1 VASIANRI
9 TQAADPDKVLLYV
22 TCAGSTS
29 GAGLGN
35 TQSYT
40 ADSICRTFLSQLYD
54 LAIQGEDN
62 VGLLEAC
69 NAVFKRAKA
78 KASSLPNHMRTGND
92 ELPEFAEGFSRLAA
106 LLKKNVV
113 LVLDGLDKNAID
125 DKNQQDLL
133 RKVRALI
140 DAVTDRASISLRV
153 LVGCSSSAKFL
164 HGLDLAP
171 DSYIQVQYRNRKDIE
186 LVLTDALKDIP
197 GLSAAERES
206 AKAAILEKAR
216 SRFLYVRDT
225 AIPFMREPFQ
235 RPLSKRLEALPDGA
249 SDVYAKALR
258 TLSPNYLDLLRTAL
272 TWTLLCPVWPGYPHA
287 REIMDAFQGTYDFP
301 PDAEGGDDADVEAE
315 FPVTSRLELEQ
326 LRGATDQFLT
336 LFPEAD
342 GTVWVWETDAAALAE
357 YFIKS
362 DADDKG
368 EPVNTDQDDH
378 DQSDDHEQLCARC
391 GSTLALAKPL
401 YIDPKKVHLQMAL
414 TCLRHLNNRLF
425 QRRAGL
431 ITADIHPEDA
441 DTENSGEDGQN
452 GEEGDAI
459 PTDPA
464 ATPGAEDAE
473 DSDPT
478 VDDFL
483 QQAQDGYQTEN
494 SIDDE
499 DVTKPQVY
507 DQDADDSDSDDGDE
521 SDGDSQPRI
530 RYEMQ
535 YWPRHMRKAEEL
547 WSAEEREGNSDWAAL
562 MSELD
567 KLVFE
572 APDVFA
578 SWQSKYPD
586 RKNKENIFAI
596 SNGPHN
602 PLHVAAYLGL
612 TSWVKHLLDRGEDLN
627 GLSAGYSPLQAAAC
641 SGGPLDAMK
650 LLLEK
655 GADINAQNKA
665 GRSSL
670 HLWLMRG
677 DITLDGMKLLLQHGA
692 DAKASCSLMH
702 YTVMQYFANRGEDP
716 EVLELLLAH
725 GADINAI
732 DPDSEWKMPALHF
745 LLMRRDVPLPLLE
758 AFIKHKADT
767 NAENAVSVRA
777 LQIVCGNGSLDLLKI
792 ILQSEILEI
801 DDPDLHG
808 TTAVHE
814 AAFYGHHKCVGAL
827 LEKGANADITDKVN
841 RTALHSAARR
851 GLVEVVRVLLQ
862 YTKQVNLLDH
872 AGWSP
877 LFCACLGKEEEAA
890 LLILD
895 ALIKHGLP
903 LSEINKPTRS
913 GRTVLRQAADHGFDK
928 VVSRLI
934 QLATD
939 RNDAAGLDINA
950 RDTKKGMTA
959 LHRAAMNGHAACV
972 QALITAGADPSL
984 VDSQSRPAIALAY
997 EQWSVVTKKS
1007 SYEEIISTLITA
1019 NPTAAVSDPELIA
1032 VCAAN
1037 GSVRLL
1043 TQLWRLNAPLNRP
1056 DRFGWT
1062 PLDLARHFC
1071 RKETE
1076 TFLKQ
1081 QAAWAN
1087 LLPSRWESRFP
1098 GTTPLGAASVCE
1110 GGKKILHTSGKRL
1123 AVSADR
1129 PLPAGLE
1136 RYYFEITLLDV
1147 PDPKQ
1152 HDIEFKE
1159 MAIGFCT
1166 LGGAALEF
1174 PGWYA
1179 AFESKSTAKSWG
1191 YHSDT
1196 GGLYSSEEEHQT
1208 DDLFEE
1214 ARYKVGDTVG
1224 CGVDLAKGEIWF
1236 TKNGVRLDR
1245 VCKGV
1250 QGRLFPVVGLHEEVC
1265 FVTNFGREGEGE
1277 FRYKP
1282 GADVKEEK
1290 GEKEGATVKVFV
1302 LGGKGES
1309 EEKAGV
1315 TVTTE
1320 EVVVAAN

>member
-1 VASIANRI
+1 
-9 TQAADPDKVLLYV
+9 
-22 TCAGSTS
+22 
-29 GAGLGN
+29 
-35 TQSYT
+35 
-40 ADSICRTFLSQLYD
+40 
-54 LAIQGEDN
+54 LAVQGEDN

-78 KASSLPNHMRTGND
+78 KASSLPNHMRTSSD
-92 ELPEFAEGFSRLAA
+92 ELPEFAEGFSRIAA
-106 LLKKNVV
+106 LLKRNVV
-113 LVLDGLDKNAID
+113 LVLDGLDKSALD
-125 DKNQQDLL
+125 DKNQEDLL
-133 RKVRALI
+133 RKVRALM
-140 DAVTDRASISLRV
+140 DAVTERASISLRV
-153 LVGCSSSAKFL
+153 LVGCSSSTKFL
-164 HGLDLAP
+164 HDLDLSP
-171 DSYIQVQYRNRKDIE
+171 DSYIDVQYRNRNDIE
-186 LVLTDALKDIP
+186 LILTDALKDIP
-197 GLSAAERES
+197 GLSAAERDS

-235 RPLSKRLEALPDGA
+235 RPLSKRLESLPDGA

-258 TLSPNYLDLLRTAL
+258 NLSPNYLDLLRTAL
-272 TWTLLCPVWPGYPHA
+272 TWTLLCPVFPGYPHA

-301 PDAEGGDDADVEAE
+301 SDTEAGDDADVEAE

-362 DADDKG
+362 NAGDNG
-368 EPVNTDQDDH
+368 EPDQDKQQKGVEEQDDH
-378 DQSDDHEQLCARC
+378 DRLCIRC

-401 YIDPKKVHLQMAL
+401 YIDPKQVHLQMAL

-431 ITADIHPEDA
+431 ITAGTHHEDA
-441 DTENSGEDGQN
+441 NPDNPGDDDQESV
-452 GEEGDAI
+452 EGDADQTE
-459 PTDPA
+459 PKAQT
-464 ATPGAEDAE
+464 GAEDAE
-473 DSDPT
+473 DKVT
-478 VDDFL
+478 TIEEYL
-483 QQAQDGYQTEN
+483 QQTQDGYQTED
-494 SIDDE
+494 SVDDE
-499 DVTKPQVY
+499 DVTKPQLY
-507 DQDADDSDSDDGDE
+507 DEYAVDSDSDNGDE
-521 SDGDSQPRI
+521 DDGDSQPRI

-535 YWPRHMRKAEEL
+535 YWPMHMRKAEEL
-547 WSAEEREGNSDWAAL
+547 WPAEEREGNSNWAAL

-572 APDVFA
+572 TPDVFA
-578 SWQSKYPD
+578 AWQSKFPD

-596 SNGPHN
+596 SNGPHT

-612 TSWVKHLLDRGEDLN
+612 SSWVKHLLDRGEDLN

-641 SGGPLDAMK
+641 SGRPLETMK

-655 GADINAQNKA
+655 GADVNAQYKA

-692 DAKASCSLMH
+692 DVTTSCSLIH

-732 DPDSEWKMPALHF
+732 DPHTEWKMPALH
-745 LLMRRDVPLPLLE
+745 LLLVRRDVPLPLLE
-758 AFIKHKADT
+758 AFIKHNADT
-767 NAENAVSVRA
+767 NAENAVSARA

-801 DDPDLHG
+801 DDPDIHG
-808 TTAVHE
+808 TTAAHE
-814 AAFYGHHKCVGAL
+814 AAFNGHHKCVGAL
-827 LEKGANADITDKVN
+827 LEKGANPDVTDKVN
-841 RTALHSAARR
+841 RTALHSAARK

-877 LFCACLGKEEEAA
+877 LFCACLGKEEDAA

-895 ALIKHGLP
+895 ALIKHDLP
-903 LSEINKPTRS
+903 LAEINQPTRS

-928 VVSRLI
+928 VVSKLI
-934 QLATD
+934 QLAAD
-939 RNDAAGLDINA
+939 RNDPAGLNINA

-959 LHRAAMNGHAACV
+959 LHRAAMNGQAACV
-972 QALITAGADPSL
+972 QALLAAGADPSL
-984 VDSQSRPAIALAY
+984 LDAQSRSALALAY
-997 EQWSVVTKKS
+997 EQWSVVTKTS
-1007 SYEEIISTLITA
+1007 SYEDIISTLITA
-1019 NPTAAVSDPELIA
+1019 NPAAAVSDPDLIA

-1071 RKETE
+1071 RKEAE
-1076 TFLKQ
+1076 AFLKQ

-1087 LLPSRWESRFP
+1087 LLPSKWEPKFP
-1098 GTTPLGAASVCE
+1098 GTTPLGAASVLE

-1136 RYYFEITLLDV
+1136 RYYFEVTLLDV
-1147 PDPKQ
+1147 PDAKQ

-1196 GGLYSSEEEHQT
+1196 GGLYSSVEEERQT
-1208 DDLFEE
+1208 DEVYEE

-1224 CGVDLAKGEIWF
+1224 CGVDLGKGEIWF
-1236 TKNGVRLDR
+1236 TKNGVRLER
-1245 VCKGV
+1245 VCSKGV
-1250 QGRLFPVVGLHEEVC
+1250 HGRLFPVVGLHEEVC

-1277 FRYKP
+1277 FRYEP
-1282 GADVKEEK
+1282 GADVKEVKEEK
-1290 GEKEGATVKVFV
+1290 KDGATVKVVV

-1309 EEKAGV
+1309 EGKPGV
-1315 TVTTE
+1315 TATTE
-1320 EVVVAAN
+1320 EVVVAAI